1 MFEDSQHSL
10 ILSFFLDHLLHLL
23 NLAQAGPKYY
33 RQQGAVGSKHSTRN
47 GDYMSRHKAVKQ
59 QKRQQMTTQENTIR
73 FDQVKPIKQ
82 RPIDIVPRTRNQER
96 LVLALQNDEQHI
108 VVTAGPA
115 GTGKTYLA
123 MLAAVRAFREGEVDR
138 IVLTRPAV
146 GVDDEKHGF
155 LPGDLNQKMD
165 PWVRPLTDI
174 LREYYRQPDIQA
186 MIEEQKIEIAPL
198 AFMRG
203 RTFKNAYIIADEMQN
218 ATPAQCKM
226 LMTRIG
232 ENSKI
237 VITGDIEQADRSRHN
252 NGLMDLCARLQKG
265 GVKGIA
271 VCELDNRDI
280 QRHAIIDSVL
290 ALYTE

>member
-1 MFEDSQHSL
+1 MEST
-10 ILSFFLDHLLHLL
+10 LSR
-23 NLAQAGPKYY
+23 K
-33 RQQGAVGSKHSTRN
+33 GAVKS
-47 GDYMSRHKAVKQ
+47 
-59 QKRQQMTTQENTIR
+59 QKRQQMTYQENTIR
-73 FDQVKPIKQ
+73 FDQVKPVKQ
-82 RPIDIVPRTRNQER
+82 RSIDIVPRTRNQER
-96 LVLALQNDEQHI
+96 LILALQDKGQHI

-123 MLAAVRAFREGEVDR
+123 MLAAVKAFRERAVDR

-146 GVDDEKHGF
+146 SVDDEKHGF

-203 RTFKNAYIIADEMQN
+203 RTLKNAYIIADEMQN
-218 ATPAQCKM
+218 SSMTQVKM
-226 LMTRIG
+226 LLTRIG

-237 VITGDIEQADRSRHN
+237 VLTGDVEQTDHKKDS
-252 NGLMDLCARLQKG
+252 NGLVDLCKRLQEV
-265 GVKGIA
+265 GVNGIA
-271 VCELDNRDI
+271 VCNLDERDV
-280 QRHAIIDSVL
+280 QRHPIIGKIL
-290 ALYTE
+290 TLYKD

>member
-1 MFEDSQHSL
+1 MDSRV
-10 ILSFFLDHLLHLL
+10 LSVLFLTTTELTL
-23 NLAQAGPKYY
+23 
-33 RQQGAVGSKHSTRN
+33 
-47 GDYMSRHKAVKQ
+47 SRKSAVKS
-59 QKRQQMTTQENTIR
+59 QKRQQMTNQENTIR
-73 FDQVKPIKQ
+73 FDQVKPVKQ
-82 RPIDIVPRTRNQER
+82 RPIDIVPRTRNQES
-96 LVLALQNDEQHI
+96 LVLALQDSDQHI

-123 MLAAVRAFREGEVDR
+123 MLAAVKAFREGAVDR
-138 IVLTRPAV
+138 IILTRPAV

-237 VITGDIEQADRSRHN
+237 VITGDVEQADRTKAN
-252 NGLMDLCARLQKG
+252 NGLADLSRRLKEG

-271 VCELDNRDI
+271 VCDLDNRDI
-280 QRHAIIDSVL
+280 QRHKIIDSVL
-290 ALYTE
+290 TLYSD

>member
-1 MFEDSQHSL
+1 M
-10 ILSFFLDHLLHLL
+10 
-23 NLAQAGPKYY
+23 
-33 RQQGAVGSKHSTRN
+33 QQV
-47 GDYMSRHKAVKQ
+47 
-59 QKRQQMTTQENTIR
+59 ENTIQ
-73 FDQVKPIKQ
+73 FNQAQTKQ
-82 RPIDIVPRTRNQER
+82 YRPRPIDLVPRTRNQER
-96 LVLALQNDEQHI
+96 LVLALQDDSQHI
-108 VVTAGPA
+108 VITAGPA

-123 MLAAVRAFREGEVDR
+123 MLAAVKAFREGAVDR

-146 GVDDEKHGF
+146 GVEDERHGF

-174 LREYYRQPDIQA
+174 LREYYRQPDIAA

-203 RTFKNAYIIADEMQN
+203 RTFKSAYIIADEMQN
-218 ATPAQCKM
+218 ATPSQCKM

-237 VITGDIEQADRSRHN
+237 VITGDIEQADRNRGN
-252 NGLMDLCARLQKG
+252 NGLMDLCTRLGEG

-271 VCELDNRDI
+271 VCHLDNRDI
-280 QRHAIIDSVL
+280 QRHHMIDHVL
-290 ALYTE
+290 KLYQD